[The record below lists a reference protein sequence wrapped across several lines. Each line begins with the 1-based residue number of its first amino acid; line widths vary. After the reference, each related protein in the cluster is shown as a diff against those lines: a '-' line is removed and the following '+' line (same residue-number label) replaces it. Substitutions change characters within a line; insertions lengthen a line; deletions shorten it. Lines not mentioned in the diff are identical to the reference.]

1 MLAKNYWEVELFL
14 RNFKNIKKSSLSQ
27 AAFSMFRIQ
36 KNLINKGLEAIKCS
50 TLKLYLKQAY
60 ELQRII

>member
-1 MLAKNYWEVELFL
+1 MLKLI
-14 RNFKNIKKSSLSQ
+14 FKTLKRSSPIR

>member
-1 MLAKNYWEVELFL
+1 VELFL